1 MYKRL
6 NLYNLKEGAMKAKI
20 LLILVSI
27 MISLVACSSDNNS
40 SPSND
45 EGESKSGII
54 EIDWVDFIVLNDINY
69 YRTYMDIYK
78 LKKHKVGEVIGEVE
92 FNVANNIDNPK
103 YEVKNGDAA
112 FLEKGTKIYKLK
124 DYSTNFR
131 VAVYTNNEWILY
143 EADSNPKAQ
152 IGEDLLDINN
162 KVTRIGINSETDGKT
177 ELATIND
184 KATINEL
191 VELVSNAKVNQNNEN
206 YNGERYFIKFYL
218 DDDSYVNR
226 CYWIESGELSRGI
239 MLSKEFGNII
249 KDFLKTRLEN

>member
-1 MYKRL
+1 
-6 NLYNLKEGAMKAKI
+6 MKAKI

-27 MISLVACSSDNNS
+27 MLSLVACSSDNNS

-54 EIDWVDFIVLNDINY
+54 EIDWVDFVVLNDINY
-69 YRTYMDIYK
+69 HRGYMDNYK
-78 LKKHKVGEVIGEVE
+78 LQKDKVGKVIGKVE
-92 FNVANNIDNPK
+92 FTVANNIYDPK
-103 YEVKNGDAA
+103 YKVKNGDAA
-112 FLEKGTKIYKLK
+112 FLEKGTNIYKLK

-131 VAVYTNNEWILY
+131 VAVYSNNEWILY

-184 KATINEL
+184 KATINKL
-191 VELVSNAKVNQNNEN
+191 VEFVLTAKINQNNDN

-218 DDDSYVNR
+218 DDGTYVNR
-226 CYWIESGELSRGI
+226 CYWLESGELSSGI
-239 MLSKEFGNII
+239 MLSEEFGSVI
-249 KDFLKTRLEN
+249 KDFLKKQARTGELK